1 MQHATF
7 LGIGD
12 LARYYSF
19 MQPQYDESAFDW
31 IRRGR
36 KKLENSENDG
46 WAGNFV
52 SHLMPPVFEAYAKV
66 LHGIEA
72 SYENIDD
79 PLTQARFPFLRSP
92 FVKNYDH
99 LSKTEEPKRKVQESD
114 GGNWPKY

>member
-1 MQHATF
+1 VICVHFQNSREFSGKQDGSF
-7 LGIGD
+7 LGIGK

-19 MQPQYDESAFDW
+19 MQPQPDESAFDW

-36 KKLENSENDG
+36 KNLENSDNAG

-72 SYENIDD
+72 CYEHIDN
-79 PLTQARFPFLRSP
+79 PLSPNEISILNTP
-92 FVKNYDH
+92 FVKSYDH
-99 LSKTEEPKRKVQESD
+99 LS
-114 GGNWPKY
+114 